1 MWTHLNYQRK
11 RQVYK
16 KSVDHNSEVF
26 IISIWGLLQTCFGP
40 KGPASGNTDILH
52 Y

>member
-1 MWTHLNYQRK
+1 VDTSKLSKKEAKYIE
-11 RQVYK
+11 

-26 IISIWGLLQTCFGP
+26 NISIWGSLQTCFGP
-40 KGPASGNTDILH
+40 KGPASGNTDILR